1 MRIKAF
7 VDTNIVIDLI
17 ENRDFE
23 RSSIATLFAKAENKE
38 IDLFVSETVIVN
50 ALYIT
55 NLSEQL
61 LLLLKIVD
69 VIFINTTALNLGLSG
84 NYKDKE
90 DAILYFGALQNK
102 LDYFI
107 TRNKKDF
114 SSFALP
120 TMPVLTAKE
129 FLKKIN

>member
-23 RSSIATLFAKAENKE
+23 RSSIATLFSKAENKE

-50 ALYIT
+50 SLYIT

-114 SSFALP
+114 ASFALP
-120 TMPVLTAKE
+120 NMPVLSAKE
-129 FLKKIN
+129 FLKKCT